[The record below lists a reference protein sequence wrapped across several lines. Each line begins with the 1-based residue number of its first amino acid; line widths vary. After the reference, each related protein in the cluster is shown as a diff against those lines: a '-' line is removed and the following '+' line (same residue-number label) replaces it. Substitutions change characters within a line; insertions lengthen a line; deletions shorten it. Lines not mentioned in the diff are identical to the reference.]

1 MVIRP
6 IQSETVNEISTI
18 ICESYSQ
25 AKIPLAEAFI
35 TPFQTCRNLKRKIF
49 FALKQKLRS

>member
-6 IQSETVNEISTI
+6 IAARTVNEISTI

-25 AKIPLAEAFI
+25 AKIPLAEAFTEHHQMGAERGI
-35 TPFQTCRNLKRKIF
+35 
-49 FALKQKLRS
+49 